1 MTTFFSELA
10 WDAPYTVRQ
19 LRRAPGFSLTVLLT
33 LALAIGA
40 TAAMT
45 GVLRA
50 TLLNP
55 LPYSHPDR
63 LLEIGDRNL
72 QGFKTNGLI
81 TVARAADLAA
91 IEHDGHTV
99 FSDFSFLYWND
110 GQLAFS
116 GHEPIRASSAAVS
129 GSFFKTIGMA
139 PLMGRALTEAD
150 DVRNAPLVAVI
161 SRHLWMSAFSG
172 DRAILGR
179 SVRLG
184 EQQATIVGVMPEAFN
199 LPAGVDFWYPGQ
211 ISAAN
216 FQGYRGDGSRFVRVF
231 ARLAPSETLG
241 SATQEAGLLATQ
253 LAHAFPQSDGTW
265 AFELTSL
272 RSSLFGDYRHALLLL
287 SAAVALVL
295 LVAAVNIAGLQLS
308 RNAVREPEFAVRS
321 ALGVSPLRL
330 ARQLLTES
338 VLLVLAGSLA
348 GVAVGAM
355 LLQGFATQLPAALL
369 RIEKPHID
377 TAVLLTA
384 CGIALAVG
392 VLTGIVP
399 AIQSTRASLRGV
411 ARSTAPTTRLFGKV
425 FSAAQI
431 ALALVLL
438 TLSMAV
444 LHGLYALL
452 HTPLGFTTA
461 RIQTCSVDLSWAMEF
476 SKRDRVYRQIENAL
490 AALPGVDSVGAV
502 TALPLGNFSLRRTF
516 DIAGQPSTA
525 QHDAVVAEGRA
536 FSPGYLHTLQI
547 PLLTGRTFTEQD
559 TVPNAPAVVVVN
571 KALAA
576 RYFAGRNAVGQRLL
590 GGRAVTGN
598 AGSSEII
605 GVIGDVRGTDGTLTS
620 PPQPEVYDA
629 GNAGWPHLQFAI
641 RSSLPSAVLEQ
652 QVRRAVASLDA
663 SASVGPLTPLARS
676 VDRSLQQPRWNAAL
690 LTAFAGLSL
699 LLVVVGVYGLV
710 AFQVAQRSREL
721 AVRLA
726 LGATRRGV
734 LGLVLAESARL
745 LGLGLAVGAAG
756 SWAAARLFAAGF
768 GVVLGGDTH
777 FAFLAVPTAAV
788 LAAAVLGATLIPALR
803 ASSIDPMQAL
813 RTE

>member
-1 MTTFFSELA
+1 MTTLLAELF
-10 WDAPYTVRQ
+10 WDARYTVRQ

-55 LPYSHPDR
+55 LPYPHADQ
-63 LLEIGDRNL
+63 LVEIGDRSL

-91 IEHDGHTV
+91 IQHDGHMV
-99 FSDFSFLYWND
+99 FSDLSFLYPND

-116 GHEPIRASSAAVS
+116 GHEPIRASAAAVS
-129 GSFFKTIGMA
+129 GSFFKTVGMA
-139 PLMGRALTEAD
+139 PLIGRAITAAD

-161 SRHLWMSAFSG
+161 SRHLWLSAFSS
-172 DRAILGR
+172 DRAVLGR
-179 SVRLG
+179 TVRLG

-231 ARLAPSETLG
+231 ARLARSETSN
-241 SATQEAGLLATQ
+241 SAGRQADLLAAR
-253 LAHAFPQSDGTW
+253 LAKAFPQSDGTW

-295 LVAAVNIAGLQLS
+295 LVAAINIAGLQLS
-308 RNAVREPEFAVRS
+308 RNAAREPEFAVRS
-321 ALGVSPLRL
+321 ALGVSRVRL

-338 VLLVLAGSLA
+338 VLLVLAGSFA

-355 LLQGFATQLPAALL
+355 LLQGFATHLPEALL

-377 TAVLLTA
+377 TAAVLLA
-384 CGIALAVG
+384 CAIALGVG

-399 AIQSTRASLRGV
+399 AVQSTRVSLRGV
-411 ARSTAPTTRLFGKV
+411 RSAGPTTRRFGKV
-425 FSAAQI
+425 FTGAQI
-431 ALALVLL
+431 ALALVVL
-438 TLSMAV
+438 TLSTTV
-444 LHGLYALL
+444 LQGLYALL
-452 HTPLGFTTA
+452 HTPLGFATD
-461 RIQTCSVDLSWAMEF
+461 RIQSYGIDLSWAMDF
-476 SKRDRVYRQIENAL
+476 GKRDRLYRQIEEAL
-490 AALPGVDSVGAV
+490 AALPGVDSVGAA
-502 TALPLGNFSLRRTF
+502 TALPLANFSLHRTF
-516 DIAGQPSTA
+516 DVAGQPPTA

-536 FSPGYLHTLQI
+536 FSPGYLHTMQI
-547 PLLTGRTFTEQD
+547 PLLAGRVFTRQD
-559 TVPNAPAVVVVN
+559 MEPTAPTVVVIN
-571 KALAA
+571 KALAT
-576 RYFAGRNAVGQRLL
+576 RYFAGRSAVGQRLL
-590 GGRAVTGN
+590 GGMGVTGN

-620 PPQPEVYDA
+620 APQPEVYSA

-641 RSSLPSAVLEQ
+641 RSSLPPMVLEQ
-652 QVRRAVASLDA
+652 EVRRAVASIDA
-663 SASVGPLTPLARS
+663 SASVGPLTPLSRS
-676 VDRSLQQPRWNAAL
+676 VARSLQQPRWDAAL
-690 LTAFAGLSL
+690 LTAFGGLSL
-699 LLVVVGVYGLV
+699 LLVVIGVYGLA

-726 LGATRRGV
+726 LGATRGEV
-734 LGLVLAESARL
+734 LGLVLWESARL
-745 LGLGLAVGAAG
+745 LGAGLPLGAVG

-768 GVVLGGDTH
+768 SVVVGQEAH
-777 FAFLAVPTAAV
+777 FALLALPTAG
-788 LAAAVLGATLIPALR
+788 LLSAAVLGATLVPAFR